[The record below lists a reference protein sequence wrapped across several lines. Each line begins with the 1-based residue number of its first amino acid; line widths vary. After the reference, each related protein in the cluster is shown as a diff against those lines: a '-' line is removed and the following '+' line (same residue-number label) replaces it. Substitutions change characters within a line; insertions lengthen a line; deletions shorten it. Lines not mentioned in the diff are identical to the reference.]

1 MKDRTGLAREKSVRF
16 GNTEIGP
23 RYPVF
28 IIAEAGVNHNGDI
41 DMALR
46 LVREAKRVGADCVKF
61 QTFKAE
67 RVVTEEAPKAAY
79 QLTTTSPG
87 ESQVDMLR
95 KLELAESAYEDLMAE
110 CREEDIL
117 FLSTPYNIEDVDF
130 LDSLSVPAFKI
141 ASGQAVEPYFLEY
154 VARRGKP
161 ILISTGMCT
170 LAEVDRAVRVVRGTG
185 NDQIV
190 VLQCTTNYPSAM
202 EDCNLRA
209 MITMRDTLDVLVGYS
224 DHTKGLT
231 AAAASVAL
239 GACVVEKHFTLDKT
253 LPGPDHSSS
262 SDPQEF
268 KELVKQIRE
277 VELAL
282 GSTLKSPSGVER
294 KNAIGMRRSIV
305 AKDRILSGQVITDE
319 MLTFKRPATGLKPIF
334 MPDIVGRVAACDIEA
349 DQMLSWEM
357 VGVKQGD

>member
-1 MKDRTGLAREKSVRF
+1 MKDRTGLAREKRIRF

-67 RVVTEEAPKAAY
+67 RVVTEEAPKSAY

-95 KLELAESAYEDLMAE
+95 KLELDESAYEDLMAE

-130 LDSLSVPAFKI
+130 LDSLGVPAFKI

-161 ILISTGMCT
+161 ILLSTGMCN
-170 LAEVDRAVRVVRGTG
+170 LAEVDRAVRVVRGVG

-190 VLQCTTNYPSAM
+190 VLQCTTNYPSAI
-202 EDCNLRA
+202 EDCNLRS
-209 MITMRDTLDVLVGYS
+209 IVTMRDALDVPVGYS
-224 DHTKGLT
+224 DHTKGLI
-231 AAAASVAL
+231 AATASVAL
-239 GACVVEKHFTLDKT
+239 GACIVERHFTLDKA
-253 LPGPDHSSS
+253 LLGPDHSSS
-262 SDPQEF
+262 SDPEEF
-268 KELVKQIRE
+268 GALVRQIRE
-277 VELAL
+277 VEVAL
-282 GSTLKSPSGVER
+282 GSGVKYPSDIEQE
-294 KNAIGMRRSIV
+294 NAVGMRRSIV
-305 AKDRILSGQVITDE
+305 AKGRIRCGQAIMAD
-319 MLTFKRPATGLKPIF
+319 MLTFKRPATGLKPELLHEL
-334 MPDIVGRVAACDIEA
+334 VGRVATCDIKA

-357 VGVKQGD
+357 VGAKQAD